1 MSEFYAKTLV
11 AREGAPM
18 GNRNAAGS
26 HRGRY
31 GSVVIAK
38 HETSGGGGTSVLF
51 NRGRGNEKTYRKPT
65 KSSLTRLNKVLGK
78 SVKSGLTF
86 KSSGRHYGG
95 RTAKSAVQFTPN
107 LYR

>member
-1 MSEFYAKTLV
+1 MSEFYAKTLIEHPGHPDQSV
-11 AREGAPM
+11 HG
-18 GNRNAAGS
+18 

-51 NRGRGNEKTYRKPT
+51 NRGRGIEKTYRKPT
-65 KSSLTRLNKVLGK
+65 SSSLTRLNKVLGR